1 MKTSKFFIAL
11 LSASLTLFTACKKDE
26 VATDPTEVSASE
38 KLNGGDYSMSENLF
52 SEAYQIVEMEAQKE
66 PTLNGFTGTTGTP
79 LVVRGACPAV
89 TITPTGNTFPKTL
102 TLDYGTG
109 CTTKLGKS
117 VSGKIT
123 AVFTG
128 KIKQTG
134 GSVTV
139 TFQNFK
145 YKGYTLG
152 GTYKATFTATMGSTA
167 QITNGTI
174 ATPDGKNLTYSSSF
188 TIVQTEGVSTTFITN
203 GEAGI
208 LDDVYAISGSGS
220 GTDQTAKTYT
230 VAITTPLIKKLN
242 CEWIN
247 TGVVEIKITG
257 AATKKLD
264 FGAGTCDN
272 QATLMV
278 GRLSTSVT
286 LP

>member
-1 MKTSKFFIAL
+1 MKSSKLFIAL
-11 LSASLTLFTACKKDE
+11 FSVSLTFFTACKKEE

-38 KLNGGDYSMSENLF
+38 KLNGGDYSKSENLF
-52 SEAYQIVEMEAQKE
+52 SEAYQMVEMEAQKE
-66 PTLNGFTGTTGTP
+66 PTLNDFTGTTGTP
-79 LVVRGACPAV
+79 LVVCPAV

-139 TFQNFK
+139 TFQDFK

-152 GTYKATFTATMGSTA
+152 GTYKATFTSTMGSTA

-174 ATPDGKNLTYSSSF
+174 ATPDGKNMTYSSSF
-188 TIVQTEGVSTTFITN
+188 TIVQTEGISTTFITN

-242 CEWIN
+242 CEWIT

-257 AATKKLD
+257 AVTKKLD
-264 FGAGTCDN
+264 FGAGNCDN

-278 GRLSTSVT
+278 GQFSTPVT